1 MNEQALIRQKGH
13 KADLKESIE
22 IVNAKINAVNDNARA
37 LNEEFDTKIE
47 RVHQQMDFCEK

>member
-37 LNEEFDTKIE
+37 LNEDFDTKIE
-47 RVHQQMDFCEK
+47 RVHQ